1 MPSISGES
9 HQTATGTHQQRGDA
23 GLFHPIRS
31 GSSLSAWSSGA
42 AKGCQHMPSYAN
54 VGSKF
59 NDLQSTNDLV
69 CRKSVVYEIAPNPLL
84 NQSWRYKMPM
94 FFDDFPIWG
103 TGHAGSGLHWWSG
116 FNLHGASWNSSP
128 WISRLVKSHKKSWGC
143 WSVYD
148 LWILEM

>member
-23 GLFHPIRS
+23 GLFHPICS

-42 AKGCQHMPSYAN
+42 TKGCQHMPSYAN